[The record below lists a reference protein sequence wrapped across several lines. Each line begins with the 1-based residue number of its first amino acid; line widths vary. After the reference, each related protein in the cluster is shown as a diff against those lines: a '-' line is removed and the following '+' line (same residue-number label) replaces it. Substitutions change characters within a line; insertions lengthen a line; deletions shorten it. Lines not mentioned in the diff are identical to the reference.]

1 MSEHIAQAEV
11 TIDAPEAA
19 VWRGLTDPE
28 TISRYMAGSRVE
40 TNWTVGSPIT
50 WNGEYDGQAYQD
62 KGQVLE
68 FAPPQRLVV
77 THYSPMMGQDDSP
90 ENYHRISYDL
100 AEVDGR
106 TTLTLEQ
113 DGNDS
118 PEQAQQFSRNWQQ
131 MLELLKAEVEGGG
144 SPA

>member
-1 MSEHIAQAEV
+1 MSEHIARAEV
-11 TIDAPEAA
+11 TIDAPAA
-19 VWRGLTDPE
+19 TVWRGLTDPE

-77 THYSPMMGQDDSP
+77 THHSPMMGQDDRP
-90 ENYHRISYDL
+90 ENYHRIAYDL

-131 MLELLKAEVEGGG
+131 MFERLKAEVEGGG

>member
-1 MSEHIAQAEV
+1 MTEHVARAEV
-11 TIDAPEAA
+11 TIDAPAA
-19 VWRGLTDPE
+19 TVWRGLTDPE

-50 WNGEYDGQAYQD
+50 WNGEYDGKPYQD

-68 FAPPQRLVV
+68 FDPTQRLVV
-77 THYSPMMGQDDSP
+77 THYSPMMGQEDVP

-100 AEVDGR
+100 AERGGR
-106 TTLTLEQ
+106 TAVRLEQ

-118 PEQAQQFSRNWQQ
+118 AEQAEQFSNNWQQ
-131 MLELLKAEVEGGG
+131 MLDGLKTEVEGGG